1 MNSIRPSCLI
11 TDEIAFLLLIA
22 VVYFE
27 VRYMMNQYQVK
38 FQQELND
45 RDCKLNMMNL
55 ENQNALEKST
65 SNFTSATERIERIE
79 PLEGRFETLEDM
91 LKGLITA
98 ETSVLKSSTTRLRAL
113 IDSGTLWPKKQQK
126 VEAELAEAAKREA
139 AWQKAAEWA

>member
-27 VRYMMNQYQVK
+27 VRYMMNQYYVK

-45 RDCKLNMMNL
+45 RDSKLNMMNL
-55 ENQNALEKST
+55 ENQNALEKFT
-65 SNFTSATERIERIE
+65 SNFTSATERID

-113 IDSGTLWPKKQQK
+113 IDSGTLWPNKQQK
-126 VEAELAEAAKREA
+126 LQAELAEAAKREA

>member
-27 VRYMMNQYQVK
+27 VRYMMNQYHVK

-45 RDCKLNMMNL
+45 RDCTLNMMYL
-55 ENQNALEKST
+55 ENQNALEKCT
-65 SNFTSATERIERIE
+65 SNFTSATERIE

-98 ETSVLKSSTTRLRAL
+98 ETRVLKSSTTRLRAL
-113 IDSGTLWPKKQQK
+113 IDSGTLWPNKQQK
-126 VEAELAEAAKREA
+126 LQAELAEAAKREA
-139 AWQKAAEWA
+139 AWQKAAEWV

>member
-45 RDCKLNMMNL
+45 RDCKLDMMNL

-65 SNFTSATERIERIE
+65 SNFTSATQRID

-91 LKGLITA
+91 LKGLIST
-98 ETSVLKSSTTRLRAL
+98 ETRVLKSSTTRLRAL
-113 IDSGTLWPKKQQK
+113 IDSGTLWPNKQQK
-126 VEAELAEAAKREA
+126 LQAELAEAAKREA